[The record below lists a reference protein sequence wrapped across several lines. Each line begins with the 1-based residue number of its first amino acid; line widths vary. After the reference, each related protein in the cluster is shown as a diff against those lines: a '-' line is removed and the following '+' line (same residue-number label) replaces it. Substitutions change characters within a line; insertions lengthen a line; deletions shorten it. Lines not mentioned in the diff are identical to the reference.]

1 MRARSNGVPRWA
13 DILVYFQAQVDCLG
27 FRSQFY
33 LMEKWG
39 ETKAA
44 LLFNPLLILDQVH
57 SSVNI
62 PLVLCLIQNISFE
75 GNTLEPMCCLK
86 AIEPTSKCSLGIP
99 IHHWTKCTF
108 TPLSQRGGVFQHFST
123 QFSVIESLSMYFS
136 SSANCSLIFTCSSWE
151 TAKNFQKHS

>member
-1 MRARSNGVPRWA
+1 MRARSVGVSRWA
-13 DILVYFQAQVDCLG
+13 DILVYFQARVDCLG

-44 LLFNPLLILDQVH
+44 LLFNPLSILDQVH

-75 GNTLEPMCCLK
+75 GNTLEPL
-86 AIEPTSKCSLGIP
+86 
-99 IHHWTKCTF
+99 
-108 TPLSQRGGVFQHFST
+108 
-123 QFSVIESLSMYFS
+123 
-136 SSANCSLIFTCSSWE
+136 
-151 TAKNFQKHS
+151 